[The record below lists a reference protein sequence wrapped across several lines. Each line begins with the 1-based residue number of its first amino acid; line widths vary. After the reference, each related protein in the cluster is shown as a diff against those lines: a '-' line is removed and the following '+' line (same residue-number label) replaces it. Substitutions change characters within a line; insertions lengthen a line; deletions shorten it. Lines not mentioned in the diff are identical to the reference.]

1 MAVMTAQ
8 APLPLTPAGAVEI
21 GAVVALVEDAE
32 GSGRVYVRGELAYL
46 WGPGDQ
52 IGRRLAAVQLMQ
64 VKQQLMLFRQLER
77 KLGYH
82 PK

>member
-1 MAVMTAQ
+1 M
-8 APLPLTPAGAVEI
+8 
-21 GAVVALVEDAE
+21 VVL
-32 GSGRVYVRGELAYL
+32 
-46 WGPGDQ
+46 
-52 IGRRLAAVQLMQ
+52 VQLMQ